1 MMEQLE
7 KDWTV
12 YPVLHIDFSI
22 SKYMNAGM
30 LRSAINNRL
39 VEWGTN
45 LRMRHERR
53 HFQSPSERYYQTCFT
68 SRAGVRLCYL

>member
-22 SKYMNAGM
+22 SKYMNAGDAA
-30 LRSAINNRL
+30 LRYQQSL
-39 VEWGTN
+39 GGMGTN
-45 LRMRHERR
+45 LRM
-53 HFQSPSERYYQTCFT
+53 
-68 SRAGVRLCYL
+68 